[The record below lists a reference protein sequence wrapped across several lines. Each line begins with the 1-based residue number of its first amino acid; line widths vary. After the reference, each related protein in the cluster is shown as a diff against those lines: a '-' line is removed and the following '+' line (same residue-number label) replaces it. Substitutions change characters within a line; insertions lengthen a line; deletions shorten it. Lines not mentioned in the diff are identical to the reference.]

1 MSKKGV
7 VTSTEYIFNDQQ
19 LKIDKTA
26 LMEW

>member
-7 VTSTEYIFNDQQ
+7 VMYSECILNDKQ
-19 LKIDKTA
+19 LKIVKTA

>member
-7 VTSTEYIFNDQQ
+7 VTYIKYIFNDKQ
-19 LKIDKTA
+19 LKMDKTA